1 MVKEGKRLKF
11 RAKNCI
17 VEAEAVLLEK
27 ESFLTGQAKKGAYL
41 LAFTQRK
48 KGQSF
53 EMILLHP
60 GNKELRNTSMSSV
73 AVEVRTI
80 FLQPPFAVEIVEVV
94 EDVDVEVR
102 GDFLLRLLYFFLC
115 GGRNREDKEARG
127 CCYHCYCC
135 FFPIIFFCLLLWP
148 RLYPLTSYSS
158 FDDNEGRGCCRG

>member
-1 MVKEGKRLKF
+1 MAKEGKRLKF
-11 RAKNCI
+11 RAKNRI
-17 VEAEAVLLEK
+17 VEAVLLEK

-73 AVEVRTI
+73 AGAEVRTI
-80 FLQPPFAVEIVEVV
+80 FLQPPSAVEIVE
-94 EDVDVEVR
+94 DDDVEVR

-127 CCYHCYCC
+127 CCYHYCCCCC

-158 FDDNEGRGCCRG
+158 FDDDRGCCRG